1 MSAAAAGTS
10 LLVGIAGGASAGK
23 TTFARRVARELG
35 DDQALILPEESYYY
49 DRSGLPEEERRAIN
63 FDHPDSIDFDRMSTH
78 LKALRAGKSVPHYT
92 YSRDEC
98 RRIEG
103 DDRLEPKRVAL
114 VAGILV
120 LAAESVRDLLDVK
133 IYIDAD
139 SDLRFLRRMQTK
151 LAGSPDSFEVIC
163 EDYMTKVK
171 PMHLRYVSAS
181 KKHADVIIPQGGQ
194 NRAAIRMVKS
204 AILSALQSTEE
215 DD

>member
-1 MSAAAAGTS
+1 MNAARGTS

-23 TTFARRVARELG
+23 TTFVKRIAKELG

-63 FDHPDSIDFDRMSTH
+63 FDHPDSIDFDRMALH
-78 LKALRAGKSVPHYT
+78 LEALRSGKPVPHYS

-98 RRIEG
+98 RRIESP
-103 DDRLEPKRVAL
+103 DRLEPKRVVL

-120 LAAESVRDLLDVK
+120 LATESIRELLDVK

-139 SDLRFLRRMQTK
+139 SDLRFLRRMKTK
-151 LAGSPDSFEVIC
+151 LASDPGSFEVIC

-181 KKHADVIIPQGGQ
+181 KKHADVIVPQGGH
-194 NRAAIRMVKS
+194 NPAAIRMVKS
-204 AILSALQSTEE
+204 AILSALASNDES
-215 DD
+215 D

>member
-1 MSAAAAGTS
+1 MNTATGTS

-23 TTFARRVARELG
+23 TTFVRRIAKELG

-49 DRSGLPEEERRAIN
+49 DRSGLPEDERRAIN
-63 FDHPDSIDFDRMSTH
+63 FDHPDSIDFDRMASH
-78 LKALRAGKSVPHYT
+78 LKALRRGQSVPR
-92 YSRDEC
+92 YSYRRDEC

-103 DDRLEPKRVAL
+103 DDRLEPKRVVL

-120 LAAESVRDLLDVK
+120 LATESIRELLDVK

-151 LAGSPDSFEVIC
+151 LKSDPGSFEVTC

-181 KKHADVIIPQGGQ
+181 KKHADVIVPQGGQ
-194 NRAAIRMVKS
+194 NRGAIRMVKS
-204 AILSALQSTEE
+204 AILSALPSTE
-215 DD
+215 DDD